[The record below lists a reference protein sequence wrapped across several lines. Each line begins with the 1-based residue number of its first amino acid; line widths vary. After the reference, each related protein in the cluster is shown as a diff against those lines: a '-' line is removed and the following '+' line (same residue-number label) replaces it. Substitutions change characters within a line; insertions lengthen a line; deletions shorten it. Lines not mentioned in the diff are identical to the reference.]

1 MTSKYLL
8 DLDNDITYI
17 SSDLLKQELTVEYL
31 LDYDQD
37 ITYVSI
43 DHSKQEKDAIF
54 ALLILAGSRIN
65 RSQSDFEIG
74 LRKFKKLNSFSR
86 IRKSCLKSLK

>member
-1 MTSKYLL
+1 MNYEYLL
-8 DLDNDITYI
+8 DLDNDITYVPI
-17 SSDLLKQELTVEYL
+17 DHSMQELTVNYL
-31 LDYDQD
+31 LDCDKD

-43 DHSKQEKDAIF
+43 DHSRQEKDAIF
-54 ALLILAGSRIN
+54 ALLILAGSRIS

-86 IRKSCLKSLK
+86 IRKSSLK